1 MDVERQAWSMPN
13 VARPTILLIRKLK
26 NVNQRLRA
34 WNKNVLGNIM
44 DVVKLAKEDVQNK
57 GDIS

>member
-1 MDVERQAWSMPN
+1 MDVVRQAWSMPN